1 MGARE
6 SRSQREGADD
16 DGSTPQDD
24 DYYTILE
31 LDEDASADEIRVSFV
46 LVVYGIKRGSRPVF
60 RIMSLLRRNGISQH
74 LLMGDHSVR
83 SDASRSYIIPTRILM
98 TLRARRDASPHYS
111 KPMRYAFFYHS
122 LRHGQWGLEWPLVQ
136 SNATFS

>member
-46 LVVYGIKRGSRPVF
+46 LVVYGIKRGSRLVF
-60 RIMSLLRRNGISQH
+60 
-74 LLMGDHSVR
+74 
-83 SDASRSYIIPTRILM
+83 SYYVPF
-98 TLRARRDASPHYS
+98 AP
-111 KPMRYAFFYHS
+111 
-122 LRHGQWGLEWPLVQ
+122 
-136 SNATFS
+136 